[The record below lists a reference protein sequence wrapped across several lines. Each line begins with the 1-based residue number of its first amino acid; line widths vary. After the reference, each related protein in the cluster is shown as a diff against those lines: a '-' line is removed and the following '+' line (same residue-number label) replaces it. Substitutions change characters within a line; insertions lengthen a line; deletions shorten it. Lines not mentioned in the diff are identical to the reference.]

1 MSEADYFKNMPHDRN
16 DPNPFLAIF
25 MDTSI
30 PFDEEAKAIYLKDC
44 SSKTR
49 QFLLPLL
56 RPFARLA
63 IILLQ
68 IYKSLV
74 PNALTSSKTLHR
86 VLYWGMKTFVSPSA
100 NHMILRHFYLGS
112 EVLQFI
118 RDNVPGAEVT
128 MNPLKPTNL
137 EPVKDDL
144 FLIHDLNLYNFII
157 NLNRELRDKGLE
169 VAKQERLN
177 FDAITTTRIPIEPMP
192 KRWTNFLDLTS
203 AIECFTP
210 VYQMFLTDNDF
221 WRATNSLQLD
231 ETVGLLA
238 SKIIGSNDRLALI
251 NNKHPMVPLTTLRA
265 GFRLVLHGLA
275 TEQLHALLIE
285 LKHKQEQADLA
296 KEKVDTIN

>member
-1 MSEADYFKNMPHDRN
+1 MSEADYFRNMKHDRN
-16 DPNPFLAIF
+16 DPNPFLAIYL
-25 MDTSI
+25 DQSI
-30 PFDEEAKAIYLKDC
+30 PFNEEAKAAYLKDC
-44 SSKTR
+44 SSRSR

-56 RPFARLA
+56 RPLARLL

-68 IYKSLV
+68 IYKIIV
-74 PNALTSSKTLHR
+74 PKALTSSRLLHR
-86 VLYWGMKTFVSPSA
+86 VLHWGMKTFVSPSA
-100 NHMILRHFYLGS
+100 NYMILRHFYLGS

-118 RDNVPGAEVT
+118 RDNVPGVNIT

-144 FLIHDLNLYNFII
+144 FLIHDLNLYNFVI
-157 NLNRELRDKGLE
+157 NLNKELRDNKLE
-169 VAKQERLN
+169 VTKQDRLN
-177 FDAITTTRIPIEPMP
+177 FAAITASPLPIEPMP
-192 KRWTNFLDLTS
+192 RRWTNFMDLTT

-210 VYQMFLTDNDF
+210 VYQLFLTDNDF

-231 ETVGLLA
+231 ETIGILA

-275 TEQLHALLIE
+275 TEQLHALLVE
-285 LKHKQEQADLA
+285 LKHKQEQKPGSELPA
-296 KEKVDTIN
+296 

>member
-1 MSEADYFKNMPHDRN
+1 MSEADFFRNMKHDRN
-16 DPNPFLAIF
+16 DPNPFLAIYL
-25 MDTSI
+25 DQSI
-30 PFDEEAKAIYLKDC
+30 PFNEEAKAAYLMDC
-44 SSKTR
+44 SSRSR

-56 RPFARLA
+56 RPLARLL

-68 IYKSLV
+68 IYKIIV
-74 PNALTSSKTLHR
+74 PKALTSSRLLHR
-86 VLYWGMKTFVSPSA
+86 VLHWGMKTFVSPSA
-100 NHMILRHFYLGS
+100 NYMILRHFYLGS

-118 RDNVPGAEVT
+118 RDNVPGVNIT

-144 FLIHDLNLYNFII
+144 FLIHDLNLYNFVI
-157 NLNRELRDKGLE
+157 NLNKELRDNKLE
-169 VAKQERLN
+169 VTKQDRLN
-177 FDAITTTRIPIEPMP
+177 FAAITSSPLPIEPMP
-192 KRWTNFLDLTS
+192 RRWTNFMDLTT

-210 VYQMFLTDNDF
+210 VYQLFLTDNDF

-231 ETVGLLA
+231 ETIGILA

-275 TEQLHALLIE
+275 TEQLHALLVE
-285 LKHKQEQADLA
+285 LKHKQEQEPGLPA
-296 KEKVDTIN
+296 